1 MPWRAPSQL
10 AANLCR
16 ESSIEKKKKHEGCR
30 GAWGGSS
37 THTPLMF
44 YSLYRPFLVVCRQ
57 DEPVVMR
64 EGGTCAGE
72 GQGRCSGRE
81 PSSWASSPGDA
92 AVPLHNFRGPP
103 GQRTHATTKT
113 RPTTRAIRCF
123 EPSPGRRHRPGAY
136 PSEAPAS
143 LLRHRHQQ
151 GALPSGRGGQQHA
164 GNAPRPVQH
173 VCLNVPPPPE

>member
-16 ESSIEKKKKHEGCR
+16 ESSIEKKKHEGCR
-30 GAWGGSS
+30 GARGGSS

-113 RPTTRAIRCF
+113 RP
-123 EPSPGRRHRPGAY
+123 PL
-136 PSEAPAS
+136 
-143 LLRHRHQQ
+143 LLRARFVVWSRPRDAATARSRIPPRHPQASSATASSRVVVRRRQ
-151 GALPSGRGGQQHA
+151 
-164 GNAPRPVQH
+164 QH
-173 VCLNVPPPPE
+173 VCFNVPPTPT